1 MPGSESRLRIMVRTS
16 GAELAQGGHIDLLLG
31 RIAGTVEKGL
41 KSEESEVRVSAA
53 EAGGAG
59 NGEGG

>member
-1 MPGSESRLRIMVRTS
+1 MVRTS